1 MRQLSLDIQRADKN
15 QQFAANLSQL
25 SLELSNFDID
35 LRNILERR
43 LMSYS
48 GLHLADTMQRFEIS
62 YSHLQQR
69 WIDHVYTASSTSVL
83 EDSSASVR
91 AFKNEKA

>member
-1 MRQLSLDIQRADKN
+1 MQQPGLDIQRADKN

-62 YSHLQQR
+62 YSIDNWSHCRTVWQQLFR
-69 WIDHVYTASSTSVL
+69 RVSKL
-83 EDSSASVR
+83 
-91 AFKNEKA
+91 